1 MGGCIGASF
10 CLTLCELAP
19 NRVSAAVL
27 QNPIGHADNREVFRN
42 LAQKWAEGIRQ
53 ERPEIDE
60 RILNRFGQNM
70 FGGDFVFS
78 VSREF
83 VRLCTIP
90 MLAMPGDDPPH
101 PRVIGE
107 EIAELAPNNE
117 VSREWKGS
125 DYLQTAIDRVTQFLD
140 RHTSQ

>member
-1 MGGCIGASF
+1 MGSK
-10 CLTLCELAP
+10 EP
-19 NRVSAAVL
+19 NSRYFPSDSSENCTVL
-27 QNPIGHADNREVFRN
+27 
-42 LAQKWAEGIRQ
+42 
-53 ERPEIDE
+53 
-60 RILNRFGQNM
+60 
-70 FGGDFVFS
+70 
-78 VSREF
+78 
-83 VRLCTIP
+83 LCTIP
-90 MLAMPGDDPPH
+90 MIVMPGDDPPH